1 MVIKLFNVVV
11 RHWVE
16 SRAIEIIGFCHGC
29 LVGSMWNNKCR
40 FRV

>member
-11 RHWVE
+11 RHSVE
-16 SRAIEIIGFCHGC
+16 SRVVEIIGFCHGC
-29 LVGSMWNNKCR
+29 LARSMWISKCR